1 MIKPVSIKSVGP
13 ESAHI
18 VNAVIFYSYFLLNNL
33 VMITLTSV
41 MTSGLNKINGSI
53 NKELFHLVLNNVLF
67 RF

>member
-1 MIKPVSIKSVGP
+1 
-13 ESAHI
+13 
-18 VNAVIFYSYFLLNNL
+18 
-33 VMITLTSV
+33 MITLTSV